1 MIKKGL
7 KMNEYSDSGLNYC
20 KNARKSELLSEYKI
34 KIAVFLLN
42 TPNLHKYSKAT

>member
-34 KIAVFLLN
+34 KIAVFFVEYAKL
-42 TPNLHKYSKAT
+42 A